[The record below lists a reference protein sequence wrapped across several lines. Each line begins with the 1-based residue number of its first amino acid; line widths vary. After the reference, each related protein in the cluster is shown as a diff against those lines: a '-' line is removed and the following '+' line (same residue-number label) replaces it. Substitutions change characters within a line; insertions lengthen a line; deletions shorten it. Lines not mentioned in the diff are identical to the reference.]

1 MAEYVRTQILLEK
14 NQRDELDTLAQIAG
28 ISFSELVRD
37 FLDVQLRSRTTEEMR
52 RTGEQLGESYD
63 QDTGD
68 FMND

>member
-52 RTGEQLGESYD
+52 RTAEQLGESYD